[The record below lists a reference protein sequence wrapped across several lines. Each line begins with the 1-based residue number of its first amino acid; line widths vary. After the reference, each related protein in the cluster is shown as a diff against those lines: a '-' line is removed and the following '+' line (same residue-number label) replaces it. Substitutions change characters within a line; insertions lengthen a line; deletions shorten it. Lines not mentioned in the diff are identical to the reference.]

1 MKKPVFTCF
10 ISVLIIL
17 IIASSCK
24 KDKDEDFSLNYEKYT
39 MSNGLEVILHNDH
52 SDPMISFA
60 IMYHVGSGREATGRT
75 GFAHLFEHLL
85 FMGSENVPTGKFDM
99 VLEGMG
105 ASNNGGTSRD
115 FTVYYEVFPVNALE
129 KVLWLESDRMG
140 FFINSVTPPAL
151 ALQQNVVQNEKRQV
165 MDNTPYGFT
174 EEIIVKNLYPEGHPY
189 SWTVIGEMEDIKNA
203 TLEDV
208 RSFYSEFYGPNN
220 ATLVLA
226 GDFDSDSAK
235 ILLEK
240 YFGEIKSHGDVKERD
255 PITVSLDST
264 KKLYHEDRFA
274 NVPELT
280 MVWPVPQEFHEDMY
294 ALNFLAR
301 ILSDGKKAP
310 LYKVLVREKQLTSS
324 TNAYNSTN
332 ELAGEFT
339 VSVRSNEGIN
349 LKEIEEAVF
358 EAFERFEEEGI
369 RTEDVERIKA
379 LSEKSFYEGLNGVF
393 NKSFNLAYYNVMLG
407 DPGYIQKD
415 IENIKAVTSDDIMRV
430 YHQYIKDKPHIVT
443 SLVPKGQTEMVAAK
457 SVNALI
463 KEENISDA
471 TSVEIPESDEKEIV
485 KTPSLIDRSIEP
497 AAGQEPAVNIPEVWR
512 TELPNGIE
520 VYGILNS
527 ELPLVHMNIMIEGG
541 VMQDNIDMPGVAG
554 MVASVLPQ
562 GTKNKTPEELEEET
576 ELLGST
582 IRMAAGREEITLESS
597 MLSRNFEKTLSLI
610 KEILLEPRWDSA
622 EFRMAL
628 TRTLNYIIQ
637 SEAQPASVASSV
649 FYRKIYGPDHIF
661 GYNTRGTRESLV
673 KMTIDDLKAFYE
685 RTFKPEATKIL
696 IAGNITKEQADEAL
710 TALADDWDIKTGGIV
725 QYDYPEPAAPQ
736 KSEIHFVD
744 IPGSYQSV
752 IYAGY
757 PALKRTDPDY
767 IKADFINYRLG
778 GAFTSILNQILR
790 EQKGYTYGAS
800 SSFLGMKTISPFV
813 AATSVRSDATF
824 ESVKI
829 IKEEMEKYSNNFSQ
843 DDLIFVKDYL
853 VRSNALRF
861 ETNAALAGM
870 LSSMAKYGFEDDYIK
885 KEEDIIKNMTLEE
898 AKEMIDKYI
907 VPDRMY
913 YIVAG
918 DAASQMKALGQLG
931 MGNVVLT
938 NK

>member
-358 EAFERFEEEGI
+358 EAFERFEEDGI

-610 KEILLEPRWDSA
+610 KEILLEPR
-622 EFRMAL
+622 
-628 TRTLNYIIQ
+628 
-637 SEAQPASVASSV
+637 
-649 FYRKIYGPDHIF
+649 
-661 GYNTRGTRESLV
+661 
-673 KMTIDDLKAFYE
+673 
-685 RTFKPEATKIL
+685 
-696 IAGNITKEQADEAL
+696 
-710 TALADDWDIKTGGIV
+710 
-725 QYDYPEPAAPQ
+725 
-736 KSEIHFVD
+736 
-744 IPGSYQSV
+744 
-752 IYAGY
+752 
-757 PALKRTDPDY
+757 
-767 IKADFINYRLG
+767 
-778 GAFTSILNQILR
+778 
-790 EQKGYTYGAS
+790 
-800 SSFLGMKTISPFV
+800 
-813 AATSVRSDATF
+813 
-824 ESVKI
+824 
-829 IKEEMEKYSNNFSQ
+829 
-843 DDLIFVKDYL
+843 
-853 VRSNALRF
+853 
-861 ETNAALAGM
+861 
-870 LSSMAKYGFEDDYIK
+870 
-885 KEEDIIKNMTLEE
+885 
-898 AKEMIDKYI
+898 
-907 VPDRMY
+907 
-913 YIVAG
+913 
-918 DAASQMKALGQLG
+918 
-931 MGNVVLT
+931 
-938 NK
+938 